1 MKSTR
6 SNKETTL
13 CENDIKTT
21 YLDKTTKSFEN
32 INNIINQLLKNPP
45 FLLVLSMILRICTT
59 CWMEVLIPM
68 GWKLARMCWKLRWF
82 RCLALLEEEAGIIL

>member
-45 FLLVLSMILRICTT
+45 LLLVLSMILKICTT

-68 GWKLARMCWKLRWF
+68 VENWQ
-82 RCLALLEEEAGIIL
+82 RCVGNW